1 MQIKITPEEMT
12 RIASNI
18 KQLSDKFE
26 DIAQDVKRIAR
37 S

>member
-18 KQLSDKFE
+18 KEVSKKLK
-26 DIAQDVKRIAR
+26 I
-37 S
+37 